1 MTRNEKIKITERIN
15 HYADEVLKKV
25 DRQAVPISIQLDLLK
40 PVMEQIAQEY
50 GKTVSAI
57 FVLYMDSNSEL
68 QAEEAEKKKEMGE
81 ETILFE

>member
-40 PVMEQIAQEY
+40 PVMEQSAQEY
-50 GKTVSAI
+50 GKTVSDV
-57 FVLYMDSNSEL
+57 FVLYMDINSEL